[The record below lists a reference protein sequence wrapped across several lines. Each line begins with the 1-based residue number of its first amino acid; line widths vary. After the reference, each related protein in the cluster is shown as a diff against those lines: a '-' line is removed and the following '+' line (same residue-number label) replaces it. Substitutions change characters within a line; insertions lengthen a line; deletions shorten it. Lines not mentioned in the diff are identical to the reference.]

1 MNKELKELYDILDG
15 IEDNIL
21 KVRDEA
27 EIYDGNEIYELME
40 DALGKVQEAMSLSD
54 PERYKSERM

>member
-27 EIYDGNEIYELME
+27 EIYGGNEIYELME
-40 DALGKVQEAMSLSD
+40 DVLGKVQEAMSLSD
-54 PERYKSERM
+54 PKRYKSERM

>member
-15 IEDNIL
+15 IEGNIL
-21 KVRDEA
+21 EVRDEA
-27 EIYDGNEIYELME
+27 EIYGGNEIYELME

-54 PERYKSERM
+54 PKRYKSERM